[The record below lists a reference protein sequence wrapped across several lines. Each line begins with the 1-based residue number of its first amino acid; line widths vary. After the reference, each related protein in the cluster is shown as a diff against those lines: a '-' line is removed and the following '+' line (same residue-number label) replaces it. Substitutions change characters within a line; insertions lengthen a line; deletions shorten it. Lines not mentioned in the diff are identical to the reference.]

1 VIIHTPTKSIVLDGT
16 NQTVLSF
23 ITRARSLEFKGRPLT
38 VVPHDLDET
47 LVMRNLGYDV
57 PSPILHYFDWT
68 GPFKPYSHQR
78 ETAAFLTVN
87 RRAFVFSGLG
97 SGKTYSAIE
106 AAEYMMQTGHVKR
119 VLILCCLSTV
129 TPTWG
134 NELFTHVM
142 NRSVRYL
149 TGTADRRLK
158 HLAAEADYYVMNHD
172 GLRTDRLCK
181 AIAARDDIDLII
193 VDEASLYRNARSQ
206 RYKALQSI
214 IGQRRMWLMTATPC
228 PKDPTDAWAL
238 ARLVDP
244 KRVPSHFVQWRDMV
258 MRQITQFKWVA
269 KPEGQQL
276 AFNAMQPA
284 IRFRT
289 EDCIDLPERV
299 FMMRRAALSD
309 EQAAAY
315 SAMRNYMAAE
325 MEGTVI
331 SAANA
336 GVALMKLVQIACGAV
351 RTGEDD
357 EVLEFGN
364 VPRLDTLAEVL
375 AEVEPEAKIIIFAPF
390 KALLPMIANALNL
403 LGMTTAIVSGATPK
417 KERDQIFTDFQHGA
431 NPRVLVA
438 HPACMSHGLT
448 LTAANT
454 TIWYAPL
461 TNSET
466 VEQANAR
473 TYRNGQKRTTR
484 VIELYSTPEE
494 KRLYDIVKGRHEQ
507 STSLM
512 DLYRQVVEGV
522 DLE

>member
-1 VIIHTPTKSIVLDGT
+1 MIIHTPTKAVVLGGT

-23 ITRARSLEFKGRPLT
+23 ISRARSLTYNGQPLT
-38 VVPHDLDET
+38 VVPHELDET
-47 LVMRNLGYDV
+47 LVMRNLGYEL
-57 PSPILHYFDWT
+57 PSPIMHYFNWT

-78 ETAAFLTVN
+78 ETAAFLTLN

-106 AAEYMMQTGHVKR
+106 AAEYLMQTGHVR
-119 VLILCCLSTV
+119 SVLVLCCLSTV

-134 NELFTHVM
+134 KELFTHVM
-142 NRSVRYL
+142 NRSVRYV
-149 TGTADRRLK
+149 TGAAARRLK
-158 HLAAEADYYVMNHD
+158 QLEAPADYYVMNHD
-172 GLRTDRLCK
+172 GLRTDRICK
-181 AIAARDDIDLII
+181 AIAEREDIDLII

-214 IGQRRMWLMTATPC
+214 IGQRRMWLLTATPC

-244 KRVPSHFVQWRDMV
+244 KRVPSHFIHWRDMV
-258 MRQITQFKWVA
+258 MRQITTFKWVP

-284 IRFRT
+284 IRYRT

-309 EQAAAY
+309 EQAKAY

-325 MEGTVI
+325 MEGTTV

-357 EVLEFGN
+357 EVLKFDN
-364 VPRLDTLAEVL
+364 VPRLDTLIEVL
-375 AEVEPEAKIIIFAPF
+375 SEVEPDAKIIVFAPF
-390 KALLPMIANALNL
+390 KALLPMISAVLNTA
-403 LGMTTAIVSGATPK
+403 GMSTAIVSGATPM
-417 KERDQIFTDFQHGA
+417 KERDKIFNDFQHGGS
-431 NPRVLVA
+431 PRVLVA

-454 TIWYAPL
+454 TVWYAPL

-484 VIELYSTPEE
+484 VIELYATPEE

-512 DLYRQVVEGV
+512 DLYRQCVEGI
-522 DLE
+522 DPE